1 MSLSPRRTDCP
12 LRTRSNMV
20 SQTQVAEAFIPPLH
34 VPSTLLPIFRYRA
47 QLLYL
52 IETYPVVILVGET
65 GSGKTTQLPQFLDQS
80 GWCADGEQIAVTQVS
95 APVLHRR
102 EFMFSSSS
110 SSSFLN
116 IMY

>member
-1 MSLSPRRTDCP
+1 MIALWCTAKMGSELGAGDSFIPSLS
-12 LRTRSNMV
+12 
-20 SQTQVAEAFIPPLH
+20 

-80 GWCADGEQIAVTQVS
+80 GWCADGKQVVVTQVS
-95 APVLHRR
+95 SPIAGR
-102 EFMFSSSS
+102 EEFIPQEF
-110 SSSFLN
+110 
-116 IMY
+116 Y